1 MRVKNW
7 PLLIKSLSQLALLGA
22 LCVVAALFAATNMQ
36 SIDSKYSRIIAGPEK
51 AIADSTRANRALTGA
66 ARDIYR
72 MAIASTQADIDDAQH
87 MLDADKGVFVANIDK
102 AASEAPDHRADLNGF
117 KSDALSALDTACAA
131 TLHFA
136 HLTDPASVASAAA
149 TMNKDC
155 APALEAVT
163 TRMSTFNTNFTGE
176 LDKASDATTATTNAT
191 IWMTSLLILG
201 GLVAV
206 SILSVW
212 MTVTYIVRPVKSLTQ
227 AMSDMSR
234 GRLDVTITGQDRQ
247 DELGQMSRAAE
258 SFREGL
264 AEAATLRDQA
274 EAQKTRAEAERK
286 AAILKFAD
294 DFEKS
299 VGGIVNLV
307 SSAATEMQ
315 ASASQLTSTAQETS
329 AQSVA
334 VSAAAEEAGANVTS
348 VASSAEELG
357 ASVGE
362 IGRQVESSSGIS
374 ASAVREAQQAV
385 EIVAEL
391 DSMAA
396 GINEV
401 VQMISG
407 LASQTNLLAL
417 NATIESA
424 RAGEAGKG
432 FAVVAS
438 EVKALAGQTAK
449 ATTDISDRVSRIQES
464 AYKASATIKAI
475 TGTIGT
481 IDNANTAIA
490 SAIQQQSLATTEI
503 VQAVHQASI
512 GTHEV
517 TSNMAGVAQAA
528 EQTGQ
533 AAVQLLSSSSEL
545 SQQASNLHREVDRFL
560 ATIRAA

>member
-1 MRVKNW
+1 MHIKNW
-7 PLLIKSLSQLALLGA
+7 PILIKVLSQLGLLGG
-22 LCVVAALFAATNMQ
+22 LCVVVAVFAVVNMKT
-36 SIDSKYSRIIAGPEK
+36 IDDKYSVIIAGSEK
-51 AIADSTRANRALTGA
+51 AITDSTRANRGLVGA

-72 MAIASTQADIDDAQH
+72 MAIADQKADIDEAQRL
-87 MLDADKGVFVANIDK
+87 LDADKGVFVTNLDK
-102 AASEAPDHRADLNGF
+102 AAAEAPEHKADFDGLKTAGLA
-117 KSDALSALDTACAA
+117 ALGDTCAG
-131 TLHFA
+131 TLRYA
-136 HLTDPASVASAAA
+136 HSTDPADTARAAA
-149 TMNKDC
+149 AMNKDC
-155 APALEAVT
+155 APAMEAVSRDLT
-163 TRMSTFNTNFTGE
+163 TFNSRLVAD
-176 LDKASDATTATTNAT
+176 LDKQNDDMTTTTNNT
-191 IWMTSLLILG
+191 ILTTILAVLG

-212 MTVTYIVRPVKSLTQ
+212 MTLSAIVRPVKALTD
-227 AMSDMSR
+227 AMTEMSK
-234 GRLDVTITGQDRQ
+234 GRLDVTIAGQDRT
-247 DELGQMSRAAE
+247 DELGQMSRTAE
-258 SFREGL
+258 IFRHGL
-264 AEAATLRDQA
+264 AETNGLREQA
-274 EAQKTRAEAERK
+274 ETQKAQTEADRK
-286 AAILKFAD
+286 ASLLKFAD

-299 VGGIVNLV
+299 VGGIVNQV

-315 ASASQLTSTAQETS
+315 AAASQLTATAQETS
-329 AQSVA
+329 AQSIA
-334 VSAAAEEAGANVTS
+334 VSAAAEEAGTNVTS

-357 ASVGE
+357 ASVSE
-362 IGRQVESSSGIS
+362 IGRQVQTSSTIS

-385 EIVAEL
+385 EIVEEL

-438 EVKALAGQTAK
+438 EVKQLAGQTAQ
-449 ATTDISDRVSRIQES
+449 ATTDISTRITRIQDA
-464 AYKASATIKAI
+464 AYKASGSIKAI

-481 IDNANTAIA
+481 IDNANSVIA
-490 SAIQQQSLATTEI
+490 SAVHQQSAATREI

-528 EQTGQ
+528 EETGQ
-533 AAVQLLSSSSEL
+533 AAVQLLNSSSEL
-545 SQQASNLHREVDRFL
+545 AQQATHLHTEVDRFL

>member
-1 MRVKNW
+1 MKNW
-7 PLLIKSLSQLALLGA
+7 PILIKVLSQIALLGG
-22 LCVVAALFAATNMQ
+22 LCVAAAVFAAINMKA
-36 SIDSKYSRIIAGPEK
+36 IDDKYSLIISGPEK
-51 AIADSTRANRALTGA
+51 AITDSTRANRGLVSS

-72 MAIASTQADIDDAQH
+72 MAIADQKTDVDEAQRL
-87 MLDADKGVFVANIDK
+87 LDADRVVFVSNMDK
-102 AASEAPDHRADLNGF
+102 AMAEAPEHKADFDGF
-117 KSDALSALDTACAA
+117 KTAGLAALDDTCAG
-131 TLHFA
+131 TLRYA
-136 HLTDPASVASAAA
+136 HSTDPADTARAAA
-149 TMNKDC
+149 AMNKDC
-155 APALEAVT
+155 APALDAVFG
-163 TRMSTFNTNFTGE
+163 RLSAFNSQFVIGI
-176 LDKASDATTATTNAT
+176 DKQSDDTTAKTNNT
-191 IWMTSLLILG
+191 ILMTILVVLA

-206 SILSVW
+206 CVLSVW
-212 MTVTYIVRPVKSLTQ
+212 ITLSAIVRPVKALTG
-227 AMSDMSR
+227 AMTEMSK
-234 GRLDVTITGQDRQ
+234 GRLDVTIAGQDSA

-258 SFREGL
+258 IFRQGL
-264 AEAATLRDQA
+264 AETNGLREQA
-274 EAQKTRAEAERK
+274 EAQKAQSEAERK
-286 AAILKFAD
+286 ATLFKFAD

-315 ASASQLTSTAQETS
+315 AAASQLTSTAQETS
-329 AQSVA
+329 AQSMV
-334 VSAAAEEAGANVTS
+334 VSAAAEEAGTNVTS

-362 IGRQVESSSGIS
+362 IGRQVETSSEIS

-385 EIVAEL
+385 EIVEEL
-391 DSMAA
+391 DSMAG

-401 VQMISG
+401 VQMISN

-449 ATTDISDRVSRIQES
+449 ATTDISARITQIQAA
-464 AYKASATIKAI
+464 AYKASGSIKAI

-481 IDNANTAIA
+481 IDNTNSVIA
-490 SAIQQQSLATTEI
+490 SAVHQQSAATREI

-512 GTHEV
+512 GTQEV
-517 TSNMAGVAQAA
+517 TANMAGVAQAA
-528 EQTGQ
+528 EQTGH
-533 AAVQLLSSSSEL
+533 AAMQLLSSSSEL
-545 SQQASNLHREVDRFL
+545 AQQATHLHTEVDRFL